1 MKIKLFT
8 GEYYVIEN
16 DVNEWI
22 SERIPN
28 INIKNITQS
37 SCYYSSS
44 TVYVTVMIEYTEI
57 I

>member
-8 GEYYVIEN
+8 GQFYAIEN

-22 SERIPN
+22 SERITN